1 MRFHYLKDPLYSFTY
16 ALAQLILRLLFRFR
30 VEGRENVPCNGS
42 LLIAPTHRSYVD
54 PIFVG
59 AAIPRRAF
67 YMAKAEAFEV
77 PLLGVLMRAYHAFP
91 VHREVFDKRAL
102 KTALRLL
109 ERGEALVIF
118 PEGKRNPNHELLK
131 PKLGIAYLALRTGAP
146 VLPVAISG
154 TEKVMPIGEAKLRFA
169 DVKVRIGKPI
179 VFGKLTDEK
188 PEKRLVIEAA
198 NKIMFEL
205 SSLSGRPY
213 NPITV

>member
-16 ALAQLILRLLFRFR
+16 VLAQVVLRVLFRFR
-30 VEGRENVPCNGS
+30 VKGRENVPCDGS

-59 AAIPRRAF
+59 AAIPRRIF

-77 PLLGVLMRAYHAFP
+77 PLLGTLMRAYHAFP
-91 VHREVFDKRAL
+91 VHREMFDKRAL
-102 KTALRLL
+102 RIALWLL

-118 PEGKRNPNHELLK
+118 PEGKRNPNHELLR
-131 PKLGIAYLALRTGAP
+131 PKLGISYLALRTGAP

-169 DVKVRIGKPI
+169 NVEVRIGKPI
-179 VFGKLTDEK
+179 LFGELISEK
-188 PEKRLVIEAA
+188 PEKKLVIEAA

-205 SSLSGRPY
+205 SLLSGRPY
-213 NPITV
+213 KPITM

>member
-1 MRFHYLKDPLYSFTY
+1 
-16 ALAQLILRLLFRFR
+16 
-30 VEGRENVPCNGS
+30 VPCDGS

-59 AAIPRRAF
+59 AAIPRRIF

-77 PLLGVLMRAYHAFP
+77 PLLGTLMRAYHAFP
-91 VHREVFDKRAL
+91 VHREMFDKRAL
-102 KTALRLL
+102 RIALWLL

-118 PEGKRNPNHELLK
+118 PEGKRNPNHELLR
-131 PKLGIAYLALRTGAP
+131 PKLGISYLALRTGAP

-169 DVKVRIGKPI
+169 NVEVRIGKPI
-179 VFGKLTDEK
+179 LFGELKSEK
-188 PEKRLVIEAA
+188 PEKKLVIEAA

-205 SSLSGRPY
+205 SLLSGRPY
-213 NPITV
+213 KPITM